1 MFVHITWTDDN
12 VDAKQILNFTT
23 TCRVEEI
30 SGAISNYVDENGSKW
45 PLLSQ
50 TRMDWS
56 SHPGSEPTTLEA
68 VGYWWRYVLVE
79 VHIKDDASCF
89 W

>member
-1 MFVHITWTDDN
+1 MPSRFLISPPLV
-12 VDAKQILNFTT
+12 
-23 TCRVEEI
+23 
-30 SGAISNYVDENGSKW
+30 SGAISDYHYVDENGSKL

-50 TRMDWS
+50 TR

-79 VHIKDDASCF
+79 VHVKDDVSCF
-89 W
+89 